1 MKLTTEDKMKI
12 VELKEQGL
20 GYRIIAKKFKVRKTT
35 IESIWYRYEV
45 HGTEGIIHPPKKR
58 KYSAEL
64 KLAIINRVFQGESKT
79 SLAAE
84 YNLPGAGTIVL
95 WMKKYEELGY
105 NGLEGKQGRPRGR
118 LNIMAKEEKKNTPLT
133 KNEREEYNELK
144 KKLEYLEME
153 NEYLKKLDALVKQRL
168 EQQRKKK

>member
-1 MKLTTEDKMKI
+1 MKLTMKDKIKI
-12 VELKEQGL
+12 VELKEQGV
-20 GYRIIAKKFKVRKTT
+20 GYRTIAKQFKVMDSTIKT
-35 IESIWYRYEV
+35 IWYAYEN
-45 HGTEGIIHPPKKR
+45 HGIEGIKHPSKNR

-64 KLAIINRVFQGESKT
+64 KLEIINRVFHGESKKR
-79 SLAAE
+79 LAAE
-84 YNLPGAGTIVL
+84 YNLPGAGTIVS